1 MTNIKSSF
9 IRRSSLCPPHE
20 RSESPNAALVD
31 ESNVQKSLT
40 CHPRQRDQET
50 ATLQE
55 LQKQIAQQRQS
66 LVNAENMVE
75 HWHKRDSHEDATK
88 VIHGFYQGTHADNQ
102 LRKK

>member
-1 MTNIKSSF
+1 MTNVKSSF

-55 LQKQIAQQRQS
+55 QQKQIAQQRQS

-75 HWHKRDSHEDATK
+75 HWHTRDSHEDATK
-88 VIHGFYQGTHADNQ
+88 AMHGFYRGPQEDHQ
-102 LRKK
+102 PRKK